1 MKILECKKGQ
11 IYDIGFVDCNF
22 VHEDTLKKKPQ
33 ETENNLVQ
41 TLRYFG
47 TRREILFPYNF
58 E

>member
-1 MKILECKKGQ
+1 MKIRECNRGQ

-22 VHEDTLKKKPQ
+22 VHEKTVKEKPKQ
-33 ETENNLVQ
+33 TVDNLLEAL
-41 TLRYFG
+41 TYFG